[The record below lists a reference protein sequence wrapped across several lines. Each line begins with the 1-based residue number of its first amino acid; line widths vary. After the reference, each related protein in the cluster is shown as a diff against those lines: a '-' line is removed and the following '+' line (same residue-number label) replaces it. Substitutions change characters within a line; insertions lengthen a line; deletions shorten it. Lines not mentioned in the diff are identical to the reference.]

1 MISFN
6 ENTHSKFKSLK
17 FIDLFAGIGGFRYAL
32 NSCGADCVFSSEW
45 DEYAQNTYYENFGE
59 LSYGG
64 GVGVK
69 TGSYLINGKV
79 RRLCPR
85 ECAQLNG
92 FSDSFII
99 NENKNQAYKQFGN
112 GVVIDVIQKI
122 LIQLAIIL

>member
-1 MISFN
+1 MKILKMISFD

-45 DEYAQNTYYENFGE
+45 DKYTQNTYYENFGE
-59 LSYGG
+59 LPYGG

-69 TGSYLINGKV
+69 TGLYL
-79 RRLCPR
+79 
-85 ECAQLNG
+85 
-92 FSDSFII
+92 I

-122 LIQLAIIL
+122 LIQLAKIL